1 DALAITM
8 AGLADIDE
16 DTDFTDEQID
26 AYNDALAAL
35 ADAAVALGAD
45 QDDVTEMIDDEDDS
59 AAERVYDALSES
71 DTDMMETAI
80 AIYTVA
86 GGD

>member
-1 DALAITM
+1 MVIQADSFDALAITM
-8 AGLADIDE
+8 AGATVSIE

-45 QDDVTEMIDDEDDS
+45 QDDVTGND
-59 AAERVYDALSES
+59 RR
-71 DTDMMETAI
+71 
-80 AIYTVA
+80 
-86 GGD
+86 